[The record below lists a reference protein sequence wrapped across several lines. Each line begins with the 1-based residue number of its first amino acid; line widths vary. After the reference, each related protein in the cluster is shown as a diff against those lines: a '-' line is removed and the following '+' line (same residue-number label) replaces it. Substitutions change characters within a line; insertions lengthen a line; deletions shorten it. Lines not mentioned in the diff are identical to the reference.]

1 MSPVSYENASE
12 HYFNSRKLKKTAG
25 WPLLWALGVGA
36 VIAGDYFGWN
46 FGLAYGGFTSLA
58 WATALMACMYLCLVY
73 CIAELTAALPH
84 AGGFYS
90 FTRQALGPWGGFIC
104 GLTDTLEYVIT
115 PAVIVVGMGGYLQT
129 LLPQVPV
136 YLLWGLS
143 YAFFI
148 YINIRGVELTL
159 KLGLFITALA
169 LAVLLFFYGSALV
182 SGAFS
187 WSLVFNSQPS
197 TKASFTDQLKNI
209 SQAIPFAIWFFLAI
223 EQLPLAA
230 EEAHDVV
237 RDIPR
242 ALIFGILT
250 LFGVSSLTLI
260 INSGVGGGATQMAVS
275 QAPLAD
281 GFRAIFGEN
290 ATTTLLSIM
299 ALVGM
304 VASFHTIIY
313 AYGRVL
319 FALSRAGYFPRFISV
334 TSRFHT
340 PHRALILGGIL
351 GLGSAVLID
360 QLGSG
365 LVGAALL
372 NMAVFASVMSYI
384 LVLISFIVLRAQ
396 KPQLPR
402 PYKSPLGLPG
412 AWLGLILAVVALSSA
427 FSLQELRPGLWG
439 VLIVLGL
446 GLVYFFFYSRHR
458 LVANAP
464 EEQIYFA
471 RPQFR
476 DLDK

>member
-1 MSPVSYENASE
+1 
-12 HYFNSRKLKKTAG
+12 
-25 WPLLWALGVGA
+25 
-36 VIAGDYFGWN
+36 
-46 FGLAYGGFTSLA
+46 
-58 WATALMACMYLCLVY
+58 
-73 CIAELTAALPH
+73 
-84 AGGFYS
+84 
-90 FTRQALGPWGGFIC
+90 
-104 GLTDTLEYVIT
+104 
-115 PAVIVVGMGGYLQT
+115 
-129 LLPQVPV
+129 
-136 YLLWGLS
+136 
-143 YAFFI
+143 
-148 YINIRGVELTL
+148 
-159 KLGLFITALA
+159 
-169 LAVLLFFYGSALV
+169 
-182 SGAFS
+182 
-187 WSLVFNSQPS
+187 
-197 TKASFTDQLKNI
+197 
-209 SQAIPFAIWFFLAI
+209 
-223 EQLPLAA
+223 
-230 EEAHDVV
+230 
-237 RDIPR
+237 
-242 ALIFGILT
+242 
-250 LFGVSSLTLI
+250 
-260 INSGVGGGATQMAVS
+260 
-275 QAPLAD
+275 
-281 GFRAIFGEN
+281 
-290 ATTTLLSIM
+290 M